1 MMIALPPNLP
11 PRIASMDEIP
21 RLRRVRF
28 RLWQIALSAV
38 TVLVAGWCFTLS
50 TFVGVVA
57 TLVAKHVLVAVIAA
71 GLDFRDEEQEQSR

>member
-1 MMIALPPNLP
+1 MIALPPNLP
-11 PRIASMDEIP
+11 PRIASMDEFP

-28 RLWQIALSAV
+28 RLWQIGLSGV

-50 TFVGVVA
+50 PMVGVVA

-71 GLDFRDEEQEQSR
+71 GLDFPDDERERVQ